1 MTFSELWNLIQNR
14 EVVLTIRLRRDNEE
28 IGPTEPLRGEI
39 RENPL
44 NHKSYIFFGDIQY
57 HIWNPPV
64 CFTIEDGSIE
74 HIEREELLIRVT
86 TTTAIC
92 TIQL

>member
-44 NHKSYIFFGDIQY
+44 NHKSYIFFGDIQ
-57 HIWNPPV
+57 I
-64 CFTIEDGSIE
+64 ISG
-74 HIEREELLIRVT
+74 IRRFVL
-86 TTTAIC
+86 
-92 TIQL
+92 QLKMGVLNISKGRNCSFE